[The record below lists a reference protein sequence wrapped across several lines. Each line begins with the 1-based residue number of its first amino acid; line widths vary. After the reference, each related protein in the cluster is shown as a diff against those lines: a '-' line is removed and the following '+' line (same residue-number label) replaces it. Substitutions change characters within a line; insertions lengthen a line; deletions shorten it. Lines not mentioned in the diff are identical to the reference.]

1 MALAHARRLIADGV
15 EYSWTASIPPRT
27 LDWETE
33 HMTIAIQRT
42 TGGPKLVGYAA
53 ARVDGTPRAITP
65 RAIRKIIEVAMERG
79 WTPDEPG
86 PDFALGV
93 EATEGELQAP
103 QNVALRAR
111 VLLEELR
118 S

>member
-1 MALAHARRLIADGV
+1 MALAHARRLIVDGV
-15 EYSWTASIPPRT
+15 ECLWTASIPPRT
-27 LDWETE
+27 LNWETE
-33 HMTIAIQRT
+33 HMTLAIQRT
-42 TGGPKLVGYAA
+42 TGGPKLVAYAA

-65 RAIRKIIEVAMERG
+65 RAIRKIIEVALERG
-79 WTPDEPG
+79 WTTDQPG

-93 EATEGELQAP
+93 EAREGKLQAP

-111 VLLEELR
+111 ALIEELR